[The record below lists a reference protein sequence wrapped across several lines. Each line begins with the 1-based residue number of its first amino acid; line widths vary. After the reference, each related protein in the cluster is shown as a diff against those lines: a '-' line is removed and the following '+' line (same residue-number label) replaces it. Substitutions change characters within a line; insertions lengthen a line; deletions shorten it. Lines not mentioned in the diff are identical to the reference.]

1 MFVGGFPCVLG
12 GAISRVIPSLVLLEV
27 TLLNLKETS
36 GPLAPLKQNYLQE
49 GPSGVR
55 DGTDLFERGLKIEGC
70 PPGRPSNH
78 RGVSLKHQ
86 SPVSSMS
93 DLEAERRVF
102 FNRALS
108 AGDMYWGPA
117 TPLSEGLRHK
127 EQ

>member
-1 MFVGGFPCVLG
+1 M
-12 GAISRVIPSLVLLEV
+12 IPSLVLLEV

-55 DGTDLFERGLKIEGC
+55 DGTDLFERSLKIEGC
-70 PPGRPSNH
+70 PPGRLKIEGCPPGRLSNH

-102 FNRALS
+102 FNRSLS

>member
-1 MFVGGFPCVLG
+1 M
-12 GAISRVIPSLVLLEV
+12 IPSLVFLEV

-49 GPSGVR
+49 EPSGVGDR
-55 DGTDLFERGLKIEGC
+55 TDLFERGLKIEGC
-70 PPGRPSNH
+70 LPGRLSNH
-78 RGVSLKHQ
+78 RGVALRHQ

-102 FNRALS
+102 LNRSLG
-108 AGDMYWGPA
+108 AGNMYWGPA